1 MWCWLEHFLVPYNST
16 VRYGEKLMTFIR
28 CKRWVKTIKI
38 DVLELTMNELH
49 KLKDVLVQAYT

>member
-1 MWCWLEHFLVPYNST
+1 MPYNST